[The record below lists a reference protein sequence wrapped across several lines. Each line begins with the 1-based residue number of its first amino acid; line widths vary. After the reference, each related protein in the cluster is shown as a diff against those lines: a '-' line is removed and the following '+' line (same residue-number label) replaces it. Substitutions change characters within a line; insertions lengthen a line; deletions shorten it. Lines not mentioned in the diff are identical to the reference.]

1 AALGGMPFASLACG
15 SLLCVF
21 CPGAHRHRAGI
32 KTTVPN
38 AEEIRIAHNLA
49 YSQAGLV
56 TSIDGGV
63 LNRFW
68 GTHPLAY
75 ARGSL
80 NLAKSTRLLPSRDR
94 QGAFSVR
101 NPKTGKH
108 PRWRRCPFWLSV
120 TPSGKNICAPIS
132 ISCRFCPPPHASPY
146 VIVKS
151 ERALRSLAAAP
162 MEKRCAALHR
172 QRPGPKSRPPVM
184 LAPGAPPTACRAP
197 P

>member
-1 AALGGMPFASLACG
+1 MPFASLACG

-49 YSQAGLV
+49 YSQARLV

-80 NLAKSTRLLPSRDR
+80 TLAESTRLLPSRDR
-94 QGAFSVR
+94 QGAVSSEI
-101 NPKTGKH
+101 PKTFKH
-108 PRWRRCPFWLSV
+108 QAQGPEPE
-120 TPSGKNICAPIS
+120 
-132 ISCRFCPPPHASPY
+132 PPMTVATLK
-146 VIVKS
+146 VD
-151 ERALRSLAAAP
+151 AAA
-162 MEKRCAALHR
+162 RSFVLDR
-172 QRPGPKSRPPVM
+172 FQR
-184 LAPGAPPTACRAP
+184 LCTACGNCAGP
-197 P
+197 SFF

>member
-1 AALGGMPFASLACG
+1 MPFASLACG

-94 QGAFSVR
+94 QGRFPSGIPKRVSTLDGEMPVLASVIYWPIYTYFS
-101 NPKTGKH
+101 PAGS
-108 PRWRRCPFWLSV
+108 WLSFSKRLRIRV
-120 TPSGKNICAPIS
+120 RRRDNRRICLFALDGAKSWRYRFIS
-132 ISCRFCPPPHASPY
+132 RRTAWRAAS
-146 VIVKS
+146 
-151 ERALRSLAAAP
+151 
-162 MEKRCAALHR
+162 
-172 QRPGPKSRPPVM
+172 
-184 LAPGAPPTACRAP
+184 TAV
-197 P
+197 